1 MIRVDPRA
9 LQEGLGP
16 APTMRGMGTSRA
28 ALRAAALSLAGLI
41 LTGTVALALPAGR
54 GLDATTLHGFMG
66 LDRPVVDPVIVLVT
80 QVGNPVIYAFL
91 GALIALAAQRR
102 HQPRLAVAIVAILFA
117 SVATSEVLKVVL
129 AGSRPGDW
137 ISPSW
142 SIGGASWPSGHAT
155 AAMSLSMCAI
165 MASPPARRQLIA
177 AAGAALTIAVS
188 YALVIAGGHL
198 PSDVVGAFFVSAFWT
213 ALALAVLRRHQEGL
227 APTSWRSFMRSSLP
241 PYVVT
246 WGLAATLV
254 LAVVVARP
262 ETVAGWIPG
271 HERFLL
277 GALSIALIAQAVVM
291 GIARLLGPGAAD
303 ARRT

>member
-1 MIRVDPRA
+1 
-9 LQEGLGP
+9 
-16 APTMRGMGTSRA
+16 MRGMGTSRA

-91 GALIALAAQRR
+91 GALIALAAHRR
-102 HQPRLAVAIVAILFA
+102 HQPRLALAIVAILFA

-137 ISPSW
+137 ISPNW

-227 APTSWRSFMRSSLP
+227 APTSWRSFLRSSLP

-246 WGLAATLV
+246 WGLAPPWFLPSSSH
-254 LAVVVARP
+254 ARKRLP
-262 ETVAGWIPG
+262 AGY
-271 HERFLL
+271 L
-277 GALSIALIAQAVVM
+277 GTRGSWS
-291 GIARLLGPGAAD
+291 ARS
-303 ARRT
+303 RSR

>member
-1 MIRVDPRA
+1 
-9 LQEGLGP
+9 
-16 APTMRGMGTSRA
+16 MGTSRA

-80 QVGNPVIYAFL
+80 QVGNPVIYAFRL
-91 GALIALAAQRR
+91 LRR
-102 HQPRLAVAIVAILFA
+102 GSPAETLPPRLALAIVAILFA

-227 APTSWRSFMRSSLP
+227 APTRWRSFMRSSLP

-262 ETVAGWIPG
+262 ETVAGWVPG
-271 HERFLL
+271 HERSRLRRAS
-277 GALSIALIAQAVVM
+277 GATP
-291 GIARLLGPGAAD
+291 GWPGAAEERSAPEPRTRD
-303 ARRT
+303 APSRSLSPTYQ